1 MEYRYE
7 ELVQSTDQF
16 NKDGFIGNTQFGKV
30 YRGKLESHNSTATSS
45 RKDEVTIKFWRWPQF
60 FTEFCHWVEYESD
73 RLMIK
78 NERLV
83 HEEIR
88 SHPSVAKLIGYC
100 DEEGRDV
107 LIYDLWPLDSVYNL
121 ITKDNFGWL
130 HRVKVIIHMALFI
143 EYLHAHNPQY
153 LIRNI
158 DSRHLMLDEVIA
170 SSHLTDDRPK
180 ELGPWSDIFA
190 FGVLILALICK
201 RAYDPEEEGF
211 YHELQLHILA
221 EEQYERRIERVG
233 RNKRCP
239 KYSKFSLVHKS
250 LLSSTGF
257 SGRDGFTL
265 TKLAMRCVEYSLY
278 DRPSISEV
286 VDSLLKLRTARRH
299 GSDLDID
306 HLLCL
311 RKQCA

>member
-1 MEYRYE
+1 MDSALMKYCYE

-16 NKDGFIGNTQFGKV
+16 NKDGFIGKTQFGKV
-30 YRGKLESHNSTATSS
+30 YRGKLESRNSRTTSS
-45 RKDEVTIKFWRWPQF
+45 
-60 FTEFCHWVEYESD
+60 H
-73 RLMIK
+73 
-78 NERLV
+78 
-83 HEEIR
+83 
-88 SHPSVAKLIGYC
+88 
-100 DEEGRDV
+100 
-107 LIYDLWPLDSVYNL
+107 
-121 ITKDNFGWL
+121 NFGWL

-158 DSRHLMLDEVIA
+158 DARHLMLDEVIA
-170 SSHLTDDRPK
+170 SSHLTDGYNLKVLDFSMFLGGTFQDLVKTPFHRFAFVGSFGYKDFPTLYRPNR

-190 FGVLILALICK
+190 FGILVLTLISK
-201 RAYDPEEEGF
+201 RAYDPEEEEF
-211 YHELQLHILA
+211 YHELHLHVWA
-221 EEQYERRIERVG
+221 EEQYERRIKRVG

-250 LLSSTGF
+250 LLSSKGF

-265 TKLAMRCVEYSLY
+265 TKLAMQCVDNSFCE
-278 DRPSISEV
+278 RPSINEV
-286 VDSLLKLRTARRH
+286 VDSLLKLRTVRRH

>member
-1 MEYRYE
+1 MDSALMKYCYE

-16 NKDGFIGNTQFGKV
+16 NKDGFIGKTQFGKV
-30 YRGKLESHNSTATSS
+30 YRGKLESRNSRTTSS

-60 FTEFCHWVEYESD
+60 FAEFCHWGEYESD
-73 RLMIK
+73 WLMIK

-107 LIYDLWPLDSVYNL
+107 LIYDLRPLDSVHNL

-158 DSRHLMLDEVIA
+158 DARHLMLDEGYNLKVLDF
-170 SSHLTDDRPK
+170 SMF
-180 ELGPWSDIFA
+180 LGGTFQDLVKTPFHRFA
-190 FGVLILALICK
+190 F
-201 RAYDPEEEGF
+201 
-211 YHELQLHILA
+211 
-221 EEQYERRIERVG
+221 VG
-233 RNKRCP
+233 SFGYKDFP
-239 KYSKFSLVHKS
+239 
-250 LLSSTGF
+250 
-257 SGRDGFTL
+257 TL
-265 TKLAMRCVEYSLY
+265 CE
-278 DRPSISEV
+278 
-286 VDSLLKLRTARRH
+286 
-299 GSDLDID
+299 
-306 HLLCL
+306 
-311 RKQCA
+311 

>member
-1 MEYRYE
+1 MDSALMEYRYE

-45 RKDEVTIKFWRWPQF
+45 
-60 FTEFCHWVEYESD
+60 H
-73 RLMIK
+73 
-78 NERLV
+78 
-83 HEEIR
+83 
-88 SHPSVAKLIGYC
+88 
-100 DEEGRDV
+100 
-107 LIYDLWPLDSVYNL
+107 
-121 ITKDNFGWL
+121 NFGWL

-158 DSRHLMLDEVIA
+158 DSRHLMLDEGYNLKVLDFSMFLGGTFQDLVEPPHYRRA
-170 SSHLTDDRPK
+170 FVGSFGYKDFPTLNRPK